1 MGGEQRRSLPGEDHI
16 SGLPDEMLHD
26 ILACLHCAR
35 ATVRTSILSRR
46 WRQVWAHLPGLVL
59 AAGDDPDPSPPTRA
73 PFMDAVDAALG
84 VCLVPILEH
93 LSIIMSHPGLVGR
106 VVSWLRFAAQRE
118 VGALYL
124 SVPSPP

>member
-35 ATVRTSILSRR
+35 AAVCTSILSRR

-93 LSIIMSHPGLVGR
+93 LSIILSHPGLVGR